1 MHRSNRRQTCLILAA
16 LAALAAAPAA
26 SAESWICE
34 HSTLVRE
41 INVERTTADPA
52 PCSVA
57 YNKQSEG
64 QGVKILWSAQHEGS
78 YCDAKANGLADKLQ
92 GLGWSCSAF

>member
-1 MHRSNRRQTCLILAA
+1 MHKLIRVGFHVVLAT
-16 LAALAAAPAA
+16 LAFSPAA

-34 HSTLVRE
+34 HSNMIRE
-41 INVERTTADPA
+41 INVVRETDAQA

-64 QGVKILWSAQHEGS
+64 LGTQILWTANNDGS
-78 YCDAKANGLADKLQ
+78 YCDVKANGLAQKLE
-92 GLGWSCSAF
+92 GLGWNCTAF

>member
-1 MHRSNRRQTCLILAA
+1 MHRSNRRQTCLILVA
-16 LAALAAAPAA
+16 LAVAPAA

-41 INVERTTADPA
+41 INVERATADPA

-64 QGVKILWSAQHEGS
+64 KGVKILWSAQNDGS
-78 YCDAKANGLADKLQ
+78 YCDAKADGLAEKLQ
-92 GLGWSCSAF
+92 GMGWSCTAF

>member
-1 MHRSNRRQTCLILAA
+1 MHMQKANSIKTCLILLA
-16 LAALAAAPAA
+16 LTCAPAA

-34 HSTLVRE
+34 HGTLVRE
-41 INVERTTADPA
+41 INVVRDTAAPA

-64 QGVKILWSAQHEGS
+64 QGIQTLWNAQNDGA
-78 YCDAKANGLADKLQ
+78 YCDFKADGLAEKLQ
-92 GLGWSCSAF
+92 GLGWSCTAF